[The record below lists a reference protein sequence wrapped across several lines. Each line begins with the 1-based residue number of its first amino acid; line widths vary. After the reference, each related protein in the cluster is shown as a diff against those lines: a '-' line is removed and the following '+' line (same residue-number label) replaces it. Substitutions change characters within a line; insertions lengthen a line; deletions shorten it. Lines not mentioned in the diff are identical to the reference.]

1 MTAASEC
8 SHLEQVKD
16 VTPNAEG
23 CASCLQVGDT
33 WVNLRL
39 CLSCGNVGCCDDSKN
54 KHATGHFHETSH
66 PIIRSFEPGE
76 DWIAFSISS
85 VCSTILGLMIIV
97 RGTRA
102 WFGYRGFSGA
112 ISITMIW
119 LQFPRS
125 RPSRSRGPK
134 STHNP

>member
-8 SHLEQVKD
+8 SHLDQVTD

-54 KHATGHFHETSH
+54 KHATGHFHQTSH
-66 PIIRSFEPGE
+66 AIMRSFEPGE
-76 DWIAFSISS
+76 DWMWCFVDELDPA
-85 VCSTILGLMIIV
+85 
-97 RGTRA
+97 A
-102 WFGYRGFSGA
+102 
-112 ISITMIW
+112 
-119 LQFPRS
+119 P
-125 RPSRSRGPK
+125 
-134 STHNP
+134 